1 MSEIRVDT
9 VKNRAGTSTIT
20 TADIT
25 NAPMFHAYHTST
37 VSGVTTGLSNESNV
51 IYKPYLTSINIDNRF
66 DTSTGRFTPTVAGK
80 YFCYGTISPYSA
92 TSGFER
98 TILRFLVNGTKYP
111 ASTSEFDTTFSQD
124 SAEPTTLPVHISMI
138 VELDSNDYLELQAF
152 HDCESSFWEFKAN
165 NCHFGGYKLIGG

>member
-51 IYKPYLTSINIDNRF
+51 IYKPNLTSINIDNRF

-98 TILRFLVNGTKYP
+98 TIIRVLV
-111 ASTSEFDTTFSQD
+111 
-124 SAEPTTLPVHISMI
+124 
-138 VELDSNDYLELQAF
+138 
-152 HDCESSFWEFKAN
+152 
-165 NCHFGGYKLIGG
+165 

>member
-51 IYKPYLTSINIDNRF
+51 IYKPNLTSINIDNRF

-80 YFCYGTISPYSA
+80 
-92 TSGFER
+92 
-98 TILRFLVNGTKYP
+98 
-111 ASTSEFDTTFSQD
+111 
-124 SAEPTTLPVHISMI
+124 
-138 VELDSNDYLELQAF
+138 
-152 HDCESSFWEFKAN
+152 
-165 NCHFGGYKLIGG
+165 